1 MGGPLSCTRP
11 PPGETDR
18 KPPAM
23 TPSSPPQ
30 ASSAAAD
37 EFVIQLALEHRLL
50 HPAQV
55 DAARALAAGH
65 ADSATASPR
74 VLDLLVQQ
82 AVITSRQVAELLAT
96 EFDMQMAPDLAN
108 ARIAG
113 DTLELV
119 PRAVAAKHR
128 LIPLG
133 REGHKLKVAI
143 ADPLDTD
150 GIDALGYVVKMP
162 IETVVATP
170 EDITSAIDRFYGKDA
185 NSIDDLL
192 NDLSV
197 TNAGGDSAAVTTE
210 PGAAADTSNTDA
222 DAPIIK
228 LVHGIILEA
237 IQRRASDIHIE
248 PLEKR
253 FRVRYRIDGVLIEV
267 ENPPKRL
274 QLSIISRLKIMANI
288 SIAEKR
294 IPQDGRIQIA
304 VGGKQLDLRV
314 SSLPTAHGESI
325 VMRILDKEG
334 LTLGLPELGFLT
346 DDAATFE
353 KLIQLPDGILLVTGP
368 TGSGKT
374 TTLYGCLHFI
384 NKPDR
389 KIITVEDP
397 VEYQLNGINQVPVR
411 HDVGMTF
418 ASALRAMLRQAPNI
432 VMVGEIRDL
441 ETAEIAINASLTGH
455 MVFSTLHTNDA
466 PGAVTRLIDIGV
478 KPFLVSTS
486 LRAVMA
492 QRLVRKI
499 CRHCKRPYV
508 PDSKELR
515 SLNINPAQ
523 AGNATFA
530 KGDGCADCNATGY
543 RGRMGIFEIF
553 VVNDEIQKMIYE
565 HVGTAKLREKARS
578 LGMRTMREDGAR
590 KVTSGLTTIE
600 EVVSITVG
608 DAS

>member
-1 MGGPLSCTRP
+1 MPL
-11 PPGETDR
+11 
-18 KPPAM
+18 
-23 TPSSPPQ
+23 PSSSAP
-30 ASSAAAD
+30 ASSAASAGD
-37 EFVIQLALEHRLL
+37 DFVVQLALERGVLKKS
-50 HPAQV
+50 QV
-55 DAARALAAGH
+55 EAARSSAAGRGTDVGP
-65 ADSATASPR
+65 AG
-74 VLDLLVQQ
+74 VLEILLNQG
-82 AVITSRQVAELLAT
+82 ALDARQIAELLAR
-96 EFDMQMAPDLAN
+96 EFGMTMAPDLAN
-108 ARIAG
+108 VRITG

-119 PRAVAAKHR
+119 PRAFAARHR
-128 LIPLG
+128 VLPLA
-133 REGHKLKVAI
+133 REGGRLRVAI

-150 GIDALGYVVKMP
+150 GVDALGHLLKLP
-162 IETVVATP
+162 IDPVVATDD
-170 EDITSAIDRFYGKDA
+170 EITAAIDRFYGKDA

-197 TNAGGDSAAVTTE
+197 GGANGEAAVTTE
-210 PGAAADTSNTDA
+210 AHTAADASDTDA
-222 DAPIIK
+222 DAPIIR
-228 LVHGIILEA
+228 LVHQIILEA
-237 IQRRASDIHIE
+237 IQRRASDIHLE

-253 FRVRYRIDGVLIEV
+253 FRVRYRIDGVLLEV

-274 QLSIISRLKIMANI
+274 QLSIVSRLKIMANI

-294 IPQDGRIQIA
+294 VPQDGRIQINA
-304 VGGKQLDLRV
+304 GGKQLDLRV

-334 LTLGLPELGFLT
+334 LQLGLPELGFFS

-353 KLIQLPDGILLVTGP
+353 KLITLPDGILLVTGP

-374 TTLYGCLHFI
+374 TTLYGCLHYI

-499 CRHCKRPYV
+499 CPHCKRPCV
-508 PDSKELR
+508 PDAKELR
-515 SLNINPAQ
+515 ALNLGGAQ
-523 AGNATFA
+523 LADAAFA
-530 KGDGCADCNATGY
+530 RGDGCAECNATGY

-553 VVNDEIQKMIYE
+553 VVNEEIQRMIYE
-565 HVGTAKLREKARS
+565 HVGTAQLREKARA

-590 KVTSGLTTIE
+590 KVIAGLTTIE

>member
-1 MGGPLSCTRP
+1 
-11 PPGETDR
+11 
-18 KPPAM
+18 M

-30 ASSAAAD
+30 PSSVAD
-37 EFVIQLALEHRLL
+37 DFIVQLALDRGLL

-55 DAARALAAGH
+55 DAARALAVGH
-65 ADSATASPR
+65 SDLATPAPR
-74 VLDLLVQQ
+74 LLTLLVQQ
-82 AVITSRQVAELLAT
+82 GILTSRRVAEMLAA
-96 EFDMQMAPDLAN
+96 EFGMPMAPDLTN
-108 ARIAG
+108 ARITG

-119 PRAVAAKHR
+119 PRAIAVKHH
-128 LIPLG
+128 LLPLG
-133 REGHKLKVAI
+133 REGAKLRIAI

-150 GIDALGYVVKMP
+150 GIDALGYIVKMP
-162 IETVVATP
+162 LEPMVATP
-170 EDITSAIDRFYGKDA
+170 EDIESAIDRFYGKDA

-197 TNAGGDSAAVTTE
+197 TGGGGDAAAVTTE
-210 PGAAADTSNTDA
+210 PGVGGDASNTDA

-228 LVHGIILEA
+228 LVYGIIMEA

-294 IPQDGRIQIA
+294 KPQDGRIQIG

-353 KLIQLPDGILLVTGP
+353 KLITLPDGILLVTGP

-466 PGAVTRLIDIGV
+466 PGAVSRLIDIGV

-486 LRAVMA
+486 LRAIMA

-499 CRHCKRPYV
+499 CKHCKRPYV
-508 PDSKELR
+508 PDAKEVR

-523 AGNATFA
+523 AAHATFA
-530 KGDGCADCNATGY
+530 KGDGCGECNATGY

-553 VVNDEIQKMIYE
+553 VVNEEIQKMIYE
-565 HVGTAKLREKARS
+565 HVGTAKLRDKARS

-590 KVTSGLTTIE
+590 KVTAGLTTIE

>member
-1 MGGPLSCTRP
+1 
-11 PPGETDR
+11 
-18 KPPAM
+18 M
-23 TPSSPPQ
+23 TPTAPQTSSSPG
-30 ASSAAAD
+30 D
-37 EFVIQLALEHRLL
+37 DFVIQLALERGLL

-55 DAARALAAGH
+55 DAARAIAAGH
-65 ADSATASPR
+65 RDDPTPPPR
-74 VLDLLVQQ
+74 TLDLLVQQ
-82 AVITSRQVAELLAT
+82 GALTSRRVAELLAA
-96 EFDMQMAPDLAN
+96 EFGMPMAPDLTN
-108 ARIAG
+108 ARITG

-119 PRAVAAKHR
+119 PRAVAARHR
-128 LIPLG
+128 LLPLG
-133 REGHKLKVAI
+133 REGNKLRIAI

-150 GIDALGYVVKMP
+150 GIDALGYIVKMP
-162 IETVVATP
+162 IESMVATP
-170 EDITSAIDRFYGKDA
+170 EEITAAIDRFYGKDA

-197 TNAGGDSAAVTTE
+197 DGGGGETAAVTTE
-210 PGAAADTSNTDA
+210 PGAGVDPTNTDA

-237 IQRRASDIHIE
+237 IHRRASDIHIE

-253 FRVRYRIDGVLIEV
+253 FLVRYRIDGVLIEV

-294 IPQDGRIQIA
+294 IPQDGRIQIG

-334 LTLGLPELGFLT
+334 LTLGLPELGFLS

-353 KLIQLPDGILLVTGP
+353 KLITLPDGILLVTGP

-432 VMVGEIRDL
+432 VMIGEIRDL

-466 PGAVTRLIDIGV
+466 PGAVSRLIDIGV

-486 LRAVMA
+486 LRAIMA

-508 PDSKELR
+508 PDSKEVR

-523 AGNATFA
+523 AANATFA
-530 KGDGCADCNATGY
+530 KGDGCGDCNATGY

-553 VVNDEIQKMIYE
+553 VVNEEIQKMIYE
-565 HVGTAKLREKARS
+565 NVGTARLRAKGRS

-590 KVTSGLTTIE
+590 KVTAGLTTIE

>member
-1 MGGPLSCTRP
+1 VST
-11 PPGETDR
+11 
-18 KPPAM
+18 PAA
-23 TPSSPPQ
+23 T
-30 ASSAAAD
+30 AFTAAAD
-37 EFVIQLALEHRLL
+37 EFVIQLAQERGLL
-50 HPAQV
+50 RPAQL
-55 DAARALAAGH
+55 DAARALVP
-65 ADSATASPR
+65 ADPATTGTPR
-74 VLDLLVQQ
+74 LLDVLIQQ
-82 AVITSRQVAELLAT
+82 GALSSRRVAELLAD
-96 EFDMQMAPDLAN
+96 EFGMAMAPDLTN
-108 ARIAG
+108 FRIPG

-119 PRAVAAKHR
+119 PRAVAARHR
-128 LIPLG
+128 LLPLA
-133 REGHKLKVAI
+133 REGSRLKVAI
-143 ADPLDTD
+143 SDPLDTD
-150 GIDALGYVVKMP
+150 GIDALGYLVKMP
-162 IETVVATP
+162 LETVVATP
-170 EDITSAIDRFYGKDA
+170 EEIASAIDRFYGKDA
-185 NSIDDLL
+185 ASIDDLL
-192 NDLSV
+192 NDLSSKDAADE
-197 TNAGGDSAAVTTE
+197 TEAVTAETGGAPDPATTE
-210 PGAAADTSNTDA
+210 A

-228 LVHGIILEA
+228 LVHQMILEA
-237 IQRRASDIHIE
+237 IQRRASDIHVE

-253 FRVRYRIDGVLIEV
+253 LRVRYRVDGVLIEV
-267 ENPPKRL
+267 ENPAKRL
-274 QLSIISRLKIMANI
+274 QLSIISRLKIMSNI

-294 IPQDGRIQIA
+294 VPQDGRIQIA

-314 SSLPTAHGESI
+314 SSLPTVHGESI

-334 LTLGLPELGFLT
+334 LTLGLPELGFFS
-346 DDAATFE
+346 DDAGTFE
-353 KLIQLPDGILLVTGP
+353 RLISLPDGILLVTGP

-499 CRHCKRPYV
+499 CRQCKKPV
-508 PDSKELR
+508 LPTSSELR
-515 SLNINPAQ
+515 ALNITAAQ
-523 AGNATFA
+523 AEGATFA
-530 KGDGCADCNATGY
+530 KGEGCSNCNSTGY

-553 VVNDEIQKMIYE
+553 VINEEIQKMIYE
-565 HVGTAKLREKARS
+565 GEGTSKLRDKART

-590 KVTSGLTTIE
+590 KVTAGLTTIE

-608 DAS
+608 DSS

>member
-1 MGGPLSCTRP
+1 MQSSSTQ
-11 PPGETDR
+11 
-18 KPPAM
+18 PA
-23 TPSSPPQ
+23 TT
-30 ASSAAAD
+30 AAD
-37 EFVIQLALEHRLL
+37 EFVIQLAIDRGLL

-55 DAARALAAGH
+55 DAARALVAAH
-65 ADSATASPR
+65 ADPSKPAPR
-74 VLDLLVQQ
+74 LIDALIKQGILHG
-82 AVITSRQVAELLAT
+82 RRVAELLAS
-96 EFDMQMAPDLAN
+96 EFGMQMAPDMTN
-108 ARIAG
+108 MRIG
-113 DTLELV
+113 NDTLELV
-119 PRAVAAKHR
+119 PRAVAAKYR
-128 LIPLG
+128 LLPIA
-133 REGHKLKVAI
+133 RESGKLRVAI
-143 ADPLDTD
+143 CDPLDTD
-150 GIDALGYVVKMP
+150 GLDALGYLVKMP
-162 IETVVATP
+162 IETVMATA
-170 EDITSAIDRFYGKDA
+170 EEITSGIDRFYGKDA
-185 NSIDDLL
+185 NSIDELL
-192 NDLSV
+192 NDLSKSDGNDATTAV
-197 TNAGGDSAAVTTE
+197 EANAGEGG
-210 PGAAADTSNTDA
+210 GAPDVEA

-228 LVHGIILEA
+228 LVHQIIVEA

-304 VGGKQLDLRV
+304 TGGKQLDLRV

-334 LTLGLPELGFLT
+334 LTLGLPELGFLS

-492 QRLVRKI
+492 QRLTRKI
-499 CRHCKRPYV
+499 CRHCKKPYT
-508 PDSKELR
+508 PDPNEVR
-515 SLNINPAQ
+515 SLNITPAQ
-523 AGNATFA
+523 AANATFA
-530 KGDGCADCNATGY
+530 KGEGCAECNATGY

-553 VVNDEIQKMIYE
+553 VINEELQKMIYE
-565 HVGTAKLREKARS
+565 NVGTAKLREKARAN
-578 LGMRTMREDGAR
+578 GMRTMREDGAR
-590 KVTSGLTTIE
+590 KVTAGLTTID

-608 DAS
+608 DAI

>member
-1 MGGPLSCTRP
+1 
-11 PPGETDR
+11 
-18 KPPAM
+18 M
-23 TPSSPPQ
+23 TPST
-30 ASSAAAD
+30 SSTPTAAD
-37 EFVIQLALEHRLL
+37 DYVLQLALDRGLL
-50 HPAQV
+50 HAVQV
-55 DAARALAAGH
+55 DAARAIVAGHTDLTTPAPRVMDILVGQGAIDARRVAEMLAA
-65 ADSATASPR
+65 
-74 VLDLLVQQ
+74 
-82 AVITSRQVAELLAT
+82 
-96 EFDMQMAPDLAN
+96 EFGMPMAPDLEN
-108 ARIAG
+108 IRITG
-113 DTLELV
+113 DTLELI
-119 PRAVAAKHR
+119 PRAFAVRYR
-128 LIPLG
+128 LLPVSRDGQTLRI
-133 REGHKLKVAI
+133 AI

-150 GIDALGYVVKMP
+150 GIDALGHLVKLR
-162 IETVVATP
+162 IESMVATA
-170 EDITSAIDRFYGKDA
+170 EDITDAINRFYGKDA

-192 NDLSV
+192 NDLTV
-197 TNAGGDSAAVTTE
+197 TGGGGDAAAVTTE
-210 PGAAADTSNTDA
+210 ASAAGNASNTEA
-222 DAPIIK
+222 DGPIIK
-228 LVHGIILEA
+228 LVHQIMFEA
-237 IQRRASDIHIE
+237 IQRRASDIHLE

-253 FRVRYRIDGVLIEV
+253 FRVRYRIDGVLLEV

-294 IPQDGRIQIA
+294 IPQDGRIQIS

-334 LTLGLPELGFLT
+334 LTLGLPELGFFR
-346 DDAATFE
+346 DDALVFE
-353 KLIQLPDGILLVTGP
+353 RLISLPDGILLVTGP

-466 PGAVTRLIDIGV
+466 PGAITRLIDIGV

-486 LRAVMA
+486 LRCAMA

-499 CRHCKRPYV
+499 CAKCKRPMT
-508 PDSKELR
+508 PTPQELR

-523 AGNATFA
+523 AATATFA
-530 KGDGCADCNATGY
+530 KGEGCTNCNATGY

-553 VVNDEIQKMIYE
+553 VINEEIQKMIYE
-565 HVGTAKLREKARS
+565 GAGGAKLRDKARS
-578 LGMRTMREDGAR
+578 NGMRTMREDGTR
-590 KVTSGLTTIE
+590 KVTAGLTTIE

>member
-1 MGGPLSCTRP
+1 MSAAIAQ
-11 PPGETDR
+11 
-18 KPPAM
+18 PAF
-23 TPSSPPQ
+23 
-30 ASSAAAD
+30 AAAD
-37 EFVIQLALEHRLL
+37 DYVIQLALDRGLL

-55 DAARALAAGH
+55 DAARVIASRH
-65 ADSATASPR
+65 SDPATPAPR
-74 VLDLLVQQ
+74 AIEVLVKQGVLS
-82 AVITSRQVAELLAT
+82 SRRVAELLAK
-96 EFDMQMAPDLAN
+96 EFGLAMAPDLTN
-108 ARIAG
+108 ARITG
-113 DTLELV
+113 ETLEMV
-119 PRAVAAKHR
+119 PRAVAARHR
-128 LIPLG
+128 LIPIA
-133 REGHKLKVAI
+133 RESNKLRVAI
-143 ADPLDTD
+143 SDPLDTD
-150 GIDALGYVVKMP
+150 GIDALGYIVKLP
-162 IETVVATP
+162 LETVVATP
-170 EDITSAIDRFYGKDA
+170 EDIVAAIDRFYGKDT
-185 NSIDDLL
+185 NSIDALL

-197 TNAGGDSAAVTTE
+197 TDAGDAAAVTTE
-210 PGAAADTSNTDA
+210 PGAGVDPTNSDA

-228 LVHGIILEA
+228 LVHQIILEA

-294 IPQDGRIQIA
+294 IPQDGRIQIGA
-304 VGGKQLDLRV
+304 GGKQLDLRV

-334 LTLGLPELGFLT
+334 LTLGLPELGFLS

-418 ASALRAMLRQAPNI
+418 SSALRAMLRQAPNV

-486 LRAVMA
+486 LRAIMA

-499 CRHCKRPYV
+499 CKHCKRPYH
-508 PDSKELR
+508 PDAKEVR

-523 AGNATFA
+523 ATGATFA

-553 VVNDEIQKMIYE
+553 VINEEIQKMIYE
-565 HVGTAKLREKARS
+565 HVGTAKLRERARA

-590 KVTSGLTTIE
+590 KVTAGLTTIE

>member
-1 MGGPLSCTRP
+1 VTPTTPQPL
-11 PPGETDR
+11 PG
-18 KPPAM
+18 
-23 TPSSPPQ
+23 
-30 ASSAAAD
+30 AAD
-37 EFVIQLALEHRLL
+37 DYIIQLAIDRGLL
-50 HPAQV
+50 HPAQA
-55 DAARALAAGH
+55 DAARAMSAAQA
-65 ADSATASPR
+65 ADATAAPR
-74 VLDLLVQQ
+74 VLSTLIQQ
-82 AVITSRQVAELLAT
+82 GILTSRSVAELLAT
-96 EFDMQMAPDLAN
+96 EFGMQMAPDLTN
-108 ARIAG
+108 ARITG

-128 LIPLG
+128 LLPLG
-133 REGHKLKVAI
+133 REGNKLRVAM

-150 GIDALGYVVKMP
+150 GIDALGYIVKMP
-162 IETVVATP
+162 IETLVATP
-170 EDITSAIDRFYGKDA
+170 EDIAAGIDRFYGKDA

-197 TNAGGDSAAVTTE
+197 TGGAGDAAAVTTE
-210 PGAAADTSNTDA
+210 PGAGVDPTNTDA

-228 LVHGIILEA
+228 LVHQIILEA

-294 IPQDGRIQIA
+294 IPQDGRIQIG

-353 KLIQLPDGILLVTGP
+353 KLIALPDGILLVTGP

-486 LRAVMA
+486 LRAIMA

-499 CRHCKRPYV
+499 CRHCKRPYL
-508 PDSKELR
+508 PDAKEVR

-523 AGNATFA
+523 AANATFA

-553 VVNDEIQKMIYE
+553 VVNEEIQKMIYE
-565 HVGTAKLREKARS
+565 HVGTAKLRDKARS

-590 KVTSGLTTIE
+590 KVTAGLTTIE

>member
-1 MGGPLSCTRP
+1 MAARH
-11 PPGETDR
+11 TD
-18 KPPAM
+18 
-23 TPSSPPQ
+23 
-30 ASSAAAD
+30 AAAP
-37 EFVIQLALEHRLL
+37 V
-50 HPAQV
+50 
-55 DAARALAAGH
+55 
-65 ADSATASPR
+65 PR
-74 VLDLLVQQ
+74 VLDLLIKQGVL
-82 AVITSRQVAELLAT
+82 TSRRVAEMLAK
-96 EFDMQMAPDLAN
+96 EFGMPMAPDLTN
-108 ARIAG
+108 ARVTAE
-113 DTLELV
+113 TLELV
-119 PRAVAAKHR
+119 PRAVAVKHH
-128 LIPLG
+128 LVPLG
-133 REGHKLKVAI
+133 REGAKLRIAM

-150 GIDALGYVVKMP
+150 GIDALGYLVKMP
-162 IETVVATP
+162 LEPMVATP
-170 EDITSAIDRFYGKDA
+170 EDIAAAIDRFYGKDA

-197 TNAGGDSAAVTTE
+197 TGASGDGDVTTE
-210 PGAAADTSNTDA
+210 SGAAADASTTDA

-228 LVHGIILEA
+228 LVYGIIMEA

-267 ENPPKRL
+267 DNPPKRL
-274 QLSIISRLKIMANI
+274 QLSILSRLKIMANI

-294 IPQDGRIQIA
+294 IPQDGRIQIG

-334 LTLGLPELGFLT
+334 LTLGLPELGFLS

-353 KLIQLPDGILLVTGP
+353 KLIALPDGILLVTGP

-466 PGAVTRLIDIGV
+466 PGAVTRMIDIGV

-486 LRAVMA
+486 LRAIMA

-499 CRHCKRPYV
+499 CKQCKRPYT
-508 PDSKELR
+508 PDAKELR
-515 SLNINPAQ
+515 SLNLNAAQ
-523 AGNATFA
+523 AEHANFA
-530 KGDGCADCNATGY
+530 RGEGCGDCNSTGY

-553 VVNDEIQKMIYE
+553 VVNEEIQKMIYE
-565 HVGTAKLREKARS
+565 NAGTAKLRDKARS

-590 KVTSGLTTIE
+590 KVTAGLTTID

>member
-1 MGGPLSCTRP
+1 MNSSTAPL
-11 PPGETDR
+11 
-18 KPPAM
+18 PA
-23 TPSSPPQ
+23 PN
-30 ASSAAAD
+30 AAD
-37 EFVIQLALEHRLL
+37 DFVLNLAVERGRLQS
-50 HPAQV
+50 AQI
-55 DAARALAAGH
+55 DAARALLTSH
-65 ADSATASPR
+65 ADGVSQKPR
-74 VLDLLVQQ
+74 LLGVLLDKGI
-82 AVITSRQVAELLAT
+82 ITSRQIAELLAS
-96 EFDMQMAPDLAN
+96 EFGMPMAPDLTN
-108 ARIAG
+108 LRITG
-113 DTLELV
+113 DTLELL
-119 PRAVAAKHR
+119 PRAAAVKHQV
-128 LIPLG
+128 LPLA
-133 REGHKLKVAI
+133 REGGRLRVAI

-150 GIDALGYVVKMP
+150 GLDALGHIVKLPIDPVV
-162 IETVVATP
+162 TTP
-170 EDITSAIDRFYGKDA
+170 EDIAAAIDRFYGKDA
-185 NSIDDLL
+185 SSIDDLL
-192 NDLSV
+192 EDLS
-197 TNAGGDSAAVTTE
+197 APGPEASAVTTE
-210 PGAAADTSNTDA
+210 ASAAADVSNTDA

-228 LVHGIILEA
+228 LVHQIIFEA
-237 IQRRASDIHIE
+237 IQRSASDIHIE

-294 IPQDGRIQIA
+294 IPQDGRIQ
-304 VGGKQLDLRV
+304 VNMQGKQLDLRV

-334 LTLGLPELGFLT
+334 LQLGLPELGFLS
-346 DDAATFE
+346 DDAAIFE
-353 KLIQLPDGILLVTGP
+353 KLITLPDGILLVTGP

-432 VMVGEIRDL
+432 IMVGEIRDL

-486 LRAVMA
+486 LRAIMA

-499 CRHCKRPYV
+499 CLKCKRPYT
-508 PDSKELR
+508 PDARELR
-515 SLNINPAQ
+515 ALNINPAQ
-523 AGNATFA
+523 AAHATFV
-530 KGDGCADCNATGY
+530 KGDGCADCNSTGY
-543 RGRMGIFEIF
+543 RRRMGIFEIF
-553 VVNDEIQKMIYE
+553 VVNEEVQRMIYE
-565 HVGTAKLREKARS
+565 NVGTAKLREKARS

-590 KVTSGLTTIE
+590 KVTAGLTTIE

>member
-1 MGGPLSCTRP
+1 MATSSSS
-11 PPGETDR
+11 
-18 KPPAM
+18 
-23 TPSSPPQ
+23 SSPQPVP
-30 ASSAAAD
+30 AVSAAD
-37 EFVIQLALEHRLL
+37 DYVVQLALEHGLLQPVQVELARATIADHTDLSTPTPRLL
-50 HPAQV
+50 EV
-55 DAARALAAGH
+55 LAAQG
-65 ADSATASPR
+65 AIAP
-74 VLDLLVQQ
+74 
-82 AVITSRQVAELLAT
+82 RQVAELLAA
-96 EFDMQMAPDLAN
+96 EFSMAMAPDLAN
-108 ARIAG
+108 VRITG

-119 PRAVAAKHR
+119 PRAVAARHR
-128 LIPLG
+128 LLPLA
-133 REGHKLKVAI
+133 REGGKLRVAI
-143 ADPLDTD
+143 SDPLDTD
-150 GIDALGYVVKMP
+150 GIDALGYLLKIPVEP
-162 IETVVATP
+162 VVATLG
-170 EDITSAIDRFYGKDA
+170 EIEAAIDRFYGKDA

-197 TNAGGDSAAVTTE
+197 NGGATDATAITTQASAV
-210 PGAAADTSNTDA
+210 ADASNTDS
-222 DAPIIK
+222 DGPIIK
-228 LVHGIILEA
+228 LVHQVILEA
-237 IQRRASDIHIE
+237 IQRRASDIHLE

-274 QLSIISRLKIMANI
+274 QLSIVSRLKIMANI

-294 IPQDGRIQIA
+294 IPQDGRIQIN

-334 LTLGLPELGFLT
+334 LQLGLPELGFLS

-353 KLIQLPDGILLVTGP
+353 KLITLPDGILLVTGP

-374 TTLYGCLHFI
+374 TTLYGCLHHI

-499 CRHCKRPYV
+499 CPHCKRTYT
-508 PDSKELR
+508 PDSKDLR
-515 SLNINPAQ
+515 ALNITSSQ
-523 AGNATFA
+523 AAGATFA
-530 KGDGCADCNATGY
+530 RGDGCADCNATGY
-543 RGRMGIFEIF
+543 RGRMGIFELF
-553 VVNDEIQKMIYE
+553 VIDEEIQRMIYE
-565 HVGTAKLREKARS
+565 HVGTAKLREKARA
-578 LGMRTMREDGAR
+578 LGMRTMREDGTR
-590 KVTSGLTTIE
+590 KVTAGLTTIE

-608 DAS
+608 DVS